1 MNGRQQMR
9 ALHARSAARRLAMQA
24 LYQSLL
30 NEQPWQDLHQ
40 QYMASDEMAR
50 ADPEYFREL
59 IEQTSG
65 QRVELDE
72 LIGGATDRKVSGLDP
87 IEHAIL
93 LLGAYELRSRL
104 DVPFKVAISESVDLA
119 RRFGAADG
127 HKFVNAVLDQLAGRL
142 RPAERDPKPT

>member
-40 QYMASDEMAR
+40 QFMASDEMAR

-59 IEQTSG
+59 IEQTAG
-65 QRVELDE
+65 QRLELDE
-72 LIGGATDRKVSGLDP
+72 LIGGATDREVSRLDP

-93 LLGAYELRSRL
+93 LLGTYELRSRL
-104 DVPFKVAISESVDLA
+104 DVPFKVAISEGVDLA
-119 RRFGAADG
+119 RKFGAADG

-142 RPAERDPKPT
+142 RPAERDTTPT